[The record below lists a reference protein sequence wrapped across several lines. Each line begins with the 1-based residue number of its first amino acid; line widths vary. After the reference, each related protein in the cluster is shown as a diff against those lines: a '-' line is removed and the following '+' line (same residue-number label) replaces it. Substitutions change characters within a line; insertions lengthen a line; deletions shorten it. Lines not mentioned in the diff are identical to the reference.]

1 MNKYFLFT
9 ALFFSMT
16 IPVLSQVPDPDFLA
30 SLSDELGTDL
40 TGESD
45 KLGKAGEIAKIH
57 KLDTSQ
63 ESNKKIL
70 DEIQLNIDDLRN
82 KISQDTNSTNAFEEL
97 RRFGETI
104 FSSIQTSFMPINL
117 PNLDS
122 NYILDYGDI
131 LRIQVTGKLALDL
144 EVDVNRD
151 GSVSIKNVGT
161 VYVAGLSLAEAS
173 KAIVAKIKGHILGTD
188 AFVSLVNIRDIQ
200 VILLGAVKFPGTYTV
215 SGSSNALHVLNVSGG
230 IADYGSFRNIRITR
244 NDKLISNIDL
254 YDIFIFGKNTAL
266 PKLRSGDV
274 IYVSPKIS
282 EVAISGG
289 VNNPMIYEVVDGET
303 IEDVIAFAGGFSKLN
318 KEDPR
323 IIISNR
329 ANLSTS
335 NNLYQIFSMN
345 NYKNVIAKDND
356 NIYVP
361 FYKQE
366 FIPSKSVTI
375 SGMVRYPGTY
385 FIEEGDKLS
394 KVIELAGG
402 LKNNAYT
409 FAGTLFRNSAKIVQE
424 NFYRKTYQDTIS
436 FLSANLG
443 NQTAGMFSASSDGA
457 LKIILEELRS
467 RKPLGRVIAEF
478 DPIELRNNPLK
489 DILLESGDQI
499 HIPAFTDYIFA
510 LGEFNNPGVQTYNNN
525 FSLTQYIDQAG
536 GFSKFS
542 DKSILLIDP
551 NGISREIKP
560 AFFGRFIE
568 SNEIYPGSVILAS
581 REIGKIRG
589 LNYATTVAPVISSL
603 AISLA
608 SLNSIVDN

>member
-436 FLSANLG
+436 FL
-443 NQTAGMFSASSDGA
+443 
-457 LKIILEELRS
+457 
-467 RKPLGRVIAEF
+467 
-478 DPIELRNNPLK
+478 
-489 DILLESGDQI
+489 
-499 HIPAFTDYIFA
+499 
-510 LGEFNNPGVQTYNNN
+510 
-525 FSLTQYIDQAG
+525 
-536 GFSKFS
+536 
-542 DKSILLIDP
+542 
-551 NGISREIKP
+551 
-560 AFFGRFIE
+560 
-568 SNEIYPGSVILAS
+568 
-581 REIGKIRG
+581 
-589 LNYATTVAPVISSL
+589 
-603 AISLA
+603 
-608 SLNSIVDN
+608 